1 MGRTIPSFRIL
12 IDIEKSSWSSF
23 RKYLDHKDK
32 KIFDILF
39 YIPKL
44 YCHSLSN
51 LSKSSTIEPIIMI
64 SLFHNFK
71 ILKTILKMST
81 TKTKT
86 IIIKEDKNDLSKQK
100 TKTEFQIVKLSQL
113 QLHEEGWEENKQY
126 GMNRSDNNNQFIKD
140 WNKFLDCL
148 TKDDKNIF
156 IEMIND
162 CYDNYNKSINASIKE
177 KTAGSCMT
185 RTNSLF
191 MALILC
197 QQKQI
202 NLIKANQRFID

>member
-113 QLHEEGWEENKQY
+113 QLHEDGWEENKQY
-126 GMNRSDNNNQFIKD
+126 GVNRI
-140 WNKFLDCL
+140 
-148 TKDDKNIF
+148 
-156 IEMIND
+156 
-162 CYDNYNKSINASIKE
+162 
-177 KTAGSCMT
+177 
-185 RTNSLF
+185 
-191 MALILC
+191 
-197 QQKQI
+197 
-202 NLIKANQRFID
+202 